1 MNILILCTGNSCRSQ
16 MAHGWISYFT
26 KELDVFSAGTKPE
39 EKVNTFA
46 IKAMDS
52 FGVDI
57 STYST
62 NNVKEYESHNF
73 DLVLTV
79 CDKAKETCPVVF
91 NTLEMKHK
99 SFPDPVDYVGTDE
112 EKVQHYIEVAV
123 DLKKW
128 IYEILI
134 EKGLIIDN

>member
-1 MNILILCTGNSCRSQ
+1 
-16 MAHGWISYFT
+16 
-26 KELDVFSAGTKPE
+26 
-39 EKVNTFA
+39 
-46 IKAMDS
+46 MDS

-99 SFPDPVDYVGTDE
+99 SFPDPVDYVVTDE
-112 EKVQHYIEVAV
+112 EKLQHYIEVAV